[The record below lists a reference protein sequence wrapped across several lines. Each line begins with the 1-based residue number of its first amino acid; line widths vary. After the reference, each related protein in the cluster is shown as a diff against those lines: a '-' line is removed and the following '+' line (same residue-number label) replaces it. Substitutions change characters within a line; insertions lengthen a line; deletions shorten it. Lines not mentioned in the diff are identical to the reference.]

1 MPTRQLLRAGP
12 GFDGELPLP
21 LPFVGRVIEGLLGAG
36 AEERKEGVLLY
47 ERDSVRRRAAEVE
60 EVREKMLVRQR
71 EQSMVARLAFFWAGC
86 LCCSGLFVRVR
97 GKTGCFQG
105 PAYGVGLSSHRGLEG
120 EIEDKKRSF
129 FVDFSF

>member
-12 GFDGELPLP
+12 GFDGELPPPLP
-21 LPFVGRVIEGLLGAG
+21 LPFVGRVIEGLFGAG

-71 EQSMVARLAFFWAGC
+71 EQSMVARLAFFFGLAVC
-86 LCCSGLFVRVR
+86 VVQDCLFV
-97 GKTGCFQG
+97 
-105 PAYGVGLSSHRGLEG
+105 YEG
-120 EIEDKKRSF
+120 RLAVFKDRPT
-129 FVDFSF
+129 V